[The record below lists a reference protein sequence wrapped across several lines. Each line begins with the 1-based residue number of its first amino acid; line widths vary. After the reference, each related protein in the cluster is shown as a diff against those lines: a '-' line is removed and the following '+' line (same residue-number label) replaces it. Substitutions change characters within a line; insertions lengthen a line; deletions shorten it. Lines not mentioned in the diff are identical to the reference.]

1 MQPLLARKLKLYMG
15 FVLGGIVA
23 GMIYQQLNEGFIGV
37 ASVYLGL
44 TFGLAFGL
52 LELFVFARLN
62 LRLRKL
68 PFSLA
73 LGVKATLY
81 TCTIFAMSICM
92 GFLAIFLGILA
103 GEKAQIFYAYIGSAK
118 HAELI
123 LYILLV
129 YSIII
134 LILQIRRLLGEGV
147 LLRFVLGKYY
157 RPVEEERIFMFLD
170 LRSST
175 ALAERAGH
183 KRFYALLNALFH
195 EITEPVLLTRAEI
208 YQYVGDEV
216 VLTWKTKDGT
226 RDNNCL
232 RAFFLI
238 KERIQDNGEEYLSAY
253 GVVPQFKA
261 GLHFGKV
268 VTGQIGDLKREIVY
282 NGDVLNTTARIQE
295 LCNEYDRDLLISGGL
310 LDQLELPGHLQ
321 QEHLGK
327 VKLRGKEEE
336 VHIYG
341 IQERGTNRNGRQG
354 GS

>member
-1 MQPLLARKLKLYMG
+1 MQPLLARKLKL
-15 FVLGGIVA
+15 FLALSPGGIVA

-44 TFGLAFGL
+44 AFGLGFGL
-52 LELFVFARLN
+52 LELLLFARLN
-62 LRLRKL
+62 HHLRKL

-81 TCTIFAMSICM
+81 TCTIFAISTGA
-92 GFLAIFLGILA
+92 GFLAISLGIVA
-103 GEKAQIFYAYIGSAK
+103 GEKAQIFYDYLGSAK
-118 HAELI
+118 HAGLI
-123 LYILLV
+123 LYILLA

-170 LRSST
+170 LKSST
-175 ALAERAGH
+175 ELAERAGH
-183 KRFYALLNALFH
+183 KKFYSLLDSLFH

-216 VLTWKTKDGT
+216 VLTWKTKDGIQ
-226 RDNNCL
+226 DNNCL

-238 KERIQDNGEEYLSAY
+238 KGRIQDSREEYLRKY

-268 VTGQIGDLKREIVY
+268 ITGQIGDLKREIVY
-282 NGDVLNTTARIQE
+282 NGDVLNTTARLQE

-310 LDQLELPGHLQ
+310 LDQLALPDYLQ
-321 QEHLGK
+321 EEYLGK

-336 VHIYG
+336 INIYG
-341 IQERGTNRNGRQG
+341 IKQRSTNRNER
-354 GS
+354 